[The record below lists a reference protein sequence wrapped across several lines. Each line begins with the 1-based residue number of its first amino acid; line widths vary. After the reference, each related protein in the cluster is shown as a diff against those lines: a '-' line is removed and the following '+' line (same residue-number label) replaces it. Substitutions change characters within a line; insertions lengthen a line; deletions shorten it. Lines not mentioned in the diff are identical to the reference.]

1 MYVSEVR
8 IRISTTPHD
17 FFGRFKPCQVELDC
31 ASHPRFR
38 YQITSKNMDALNML
52 ILNSERCFLPVPF
65 PVDEAFGHEYQEE
78 TFVLHPCIAHVMRNE
93 MIASKPRKRDGRQKR
108 ENLVKERKKCL
119 LSKEQ
124 RKIDPIFLRRIHVV

>member
-1 MYVSEVR
+1 MLPARATMGGSYAHPQSVLELARGPKAVTILLLVSPL
-8 IRISTTPHD
+8 SLLL
-17 FFGRFKPCQVELDC
+17 FFILGGVAP
-31 ASHPRFR
+31 
-38 YQITSKNMDALNML
+38 TS
-52 ILNSERCFLPVPF
+52 
-65 PVDEAFGHEYQEE
+65 
-78 TFVLHPCIAHVMRNE
+78 HVMRNE

>member
-1 MYVSEVR
+1 
-8 IRISTTPHD
+8 
-17 FFGRFKPCQVELDC
+17 
-31 ASHPRFR
+31 
-38 YQITSKNMDALNML
+38 MDALNML